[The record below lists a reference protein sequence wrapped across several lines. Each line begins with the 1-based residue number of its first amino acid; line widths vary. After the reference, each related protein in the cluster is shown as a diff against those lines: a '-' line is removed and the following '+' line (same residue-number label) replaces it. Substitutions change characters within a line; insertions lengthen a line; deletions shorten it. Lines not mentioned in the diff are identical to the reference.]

1 MHAKDLLEIYPNF
14 WTALRIALTLPVTV
28 AQAERSFTK
37 LKLIKAYLR
46 STMSQERLTGL
57 AVISINH
64 SIGEQISYDDI
75 IDDFASRKARKA
87 TQPASAL
94 PPGCPPSFPVSSR
107 AKPQVV
113 RLSSATLCG
122 PWAIHLGVFEF
133 CPAPRLSRP
142 KSPVSSRARSRA
154 VRLKAPAISQALHL
168 GPPAHQHVTP
178 GPS

>member
-57 AVISINH
+57 AVISELFRANP
-64 SIGEQISYDDI
+64 Q
-75 IDDFASRKARKA
+75 A

-133 CPAPRLSRP
+133 CPAPRLSAQ
-142 KSPVSSRARSRA
+142 SPLS
-154 VRLKAPAISQALHL
+154 HL
-168 GPPAHQHVTP
+168 GPGP
-178 GPS
+178 GPSA